1 MVIIRNGKRETLN
14 IVVGELADLSEA
26 QAAAAAPGAAPVP
39 SRIGVVVEALT
50 DPVQQRAGV
59 DHGVRVV
66 EASGPAAEAGIREG
80 DIITRLN
87 NQEIDSPATFSKVVD
102 SLRAGTFGA
111 GADRAWPGADVPR
124 VARAVGIVVLIV

>member
-1 MVIIRNGKRETLN
+1 VASG
-14 IVVGELADLSEA
+14 G
-26 QAAAAAPGAAPVP
+26 PGDTPVP
-39 SRIGVVVEALT
+39 SRIGVVVEALA

-87 NQEIDSPATFSKVVD
+87 NQEIDSPATFAKVVD
-102 SLRAGTFGA
+102 SLTAG
-111 GADRAWPGADVPR
+111 RSVP
-124 VARAVGIVVLIV
+124 VLIVRGQAPTFLALRVPAE

>member
-1 MVIIRNGKRETLN
+1 M
-14 IVVGELADLSEA
+14 
-26 QAAAAAPGAAPVP
+26 P

-50 DPVQQRAGV
+50 DPIQQRAGV

-102 SLRAGTFGA
+102 SLTSGSFGA
-111 GADRAWPGADVPR
+111 GADRAWNGADVPR
-124 VARAVGIVVLIV
+124 VARPFRIAGTALRAACRLGRGAWQRFAQMGYTPRRR

>member
-1 MVIIRNGKRETLN
+1 
-14 IVVGELADLSEA
+14 
-26 QAAAAAPGAAPVP
+26 VP

-50 DPVQQRAGV
+50 DPIQQRAGV

-80 DIITRLN
+80 DIVTRLN

-102 SLRAGTFGA
+102 SLS
-111 GADRAWPGADVPR
+111 PGRSVP
-124 VARAVGIVVLIV
+124 VLIVRGTAPTFLALRVPSE